1 MKQRKIM
8 WVLGTILTASLL
20 TTGPA
25 LAGKARIQ
33 AVKRHHVTQISDRDV
48 VLSQNPLMKGGQIT
62 RLATFE
68 NGRQVLVPNP
78 DAGRQVLM
86 PNPDAGRQVV
96 VPNPDAQRQVVMPNP
111 DAQRQVV
118 VPNPDAQRQ
127 VVVPNPSA
135 D

>member
-8 WVLGTILTASLL
+8 WMLGTILAASLL

-25 LAGKARIQ
+25 LAAAKSAKARIPD
-33 AVKRHHVTQISDRDV
+33 AKRHHVTQISDRDV
-48 VLSQNPLMKGGQIT
+48 VLSQNPRTRGGRLM
-62 RLATFE
+62 RLTTFE
-68 NGRQVLVPNP
+68 NGRQALAPNP
-78 DAGRQVLM
+78 DAQ
-86 PNPDAGRQVV
+86 RQVV
-96 VPNPDAQRQVVMPNP
+96 VPNPDAQRQVVVPNP

-135 D
+135 E